1 MREPPRGMLRNSR
14 APFSNV
20 RSIRGS
26 RGGNI
31 AIERRRTNTE
41 TVRDLRD
48 TDVGVGEH
56 RLGSLEDA
64 RTRKSMRLTATES
77 SLVSVGSKHH
87 MRFLN
92 NRSLIPRWG
101 LWQDRGNS
109 MRMLHSTAR

>member
-31 AIERRRTNTE
+31 AIERRRTDTE

-56 RLGSLEDA
+56 RLGSLDVVIGEFRRSPDGTASTPRGGEA
-64 RTRKSMRLTATES
+64 RLGTLPDQAALEFRQRT
-77 SLVSVGSKHH
+77 KHVKNEPA
-87 MRFLN
+87 L
-92 NRSLIPRWG
+92 
-101 LWQDRGNS
+101 RG
-109 MRMLHSTAR
+109 